1 MKKIFFLVFVLGFL
15 NVKSQCDTTLTISVT
30 PTQSGGTA
38 TWAAVSGAVTYSWA
52 VIPGSGSN
60 VSIISGATTST
71 IVSFSGLNA
80 STAYRFQVVTVCSGS
95 TSQPKRSPFSTTT
108 ARVVYTPMTAAG
120 YQFKYLKVDSL
131 LHVSAGD
138 TTIARGDTRPGAIV
152 YKNSDSLFYGWN
164 GFKWNNLGSSTT
176 SLINQINNKVDTIFY
191 NTDTVFYRKNSLTY
205 GIVLNLVPNI
215 RAIVAG
221 YGLAGGGDLSADRSF
236 IVDSTVIAS
245 KPYVDAGLATKQNTL
260 TNPITGTGVSGRVPF
275 YTGTNTLSNDTSLT
289 FNNVSKKFNINKA
302 YIGGADT
309 LFENDPYATSTN
321 SLKIGGVAHQ
331 YGISVNQT
339 NGGMDWTFFKES
351 GDASGNRT
359 PIIADRRVLPGQEIA
374 YHQYSAH
381 NGVDDIYSPRSVAV
395 VAAAYPSYNSRL
407 GDLHGWYKII
417 TARDSGF
424 KTTPPSIDFVLSEGK
439 AAFNA
444 PTNLR
449 NSDLVR
455 TMTVYGSARASDTL
469 LSSVLNIGTNLNLY
483 KNGLDLCYRNTGSS
497 FDVLKFREST
507 RPVAVQGGPTH
518 LPFYIYTDAGG
529 GGFTNSLSVSTGLY
543 LNNSG
548 GFFNINNNEIFRYDF
563 GAGGRVGVNT
573 GSGNNA
579 TFDVRG
585 STSSTRAFLVKD
597 NNSVELLRVN
607 NGGNVIINPT
617 TSSTLIGSTIDV
629 GLGKLQVTGN
639 CYVSGTLIIGTIT
652 ISTGTGSPE
661 GVVSANVGSQF
672 MRTDGGA
679 NTTLYVK
686 ESGTGNT
693 GWIAK

>member
-1 MKKIFFLVFVLGFL
+1 MRLLLIIMLLPIFSIGQF
-15 NVKSQCDTTLTISVT
+15 DTTKFYRSPNVGDIFRRAKINALMLPSDTTTNKVGIAQIGSVL
-30 PTQSGGTA
+30 
-38 TWAAVSGAVTYSWA
+38 YSF
-52 VIPGSGSN
+52 GSGKWN
-60 VSIISGATTST
+60 AIVGA
-71 IVSFSGLNA
+71 
-80 STAYRFQVVTVCSGS
+80 
-95 TSQPKRSPFSTTT
+95 
-108 ARVVYTPMTAAG
+108 
-120 YQFKYLKVDSL
+120 
-131 LHVSAGD
+131 D
-138 TTIARGDTRPGAIV
+138 TTILASKDFTNA
-152 YKNSDSLFYGWN
+152 
-164 GFKWNNLGSSTT
+164 
-176 SLINQINNKVDTIFY
+176 
-191 NTDTVFYRKNSLTY
+191 TY
-205 GIVLNLVPNI
+205 ALRN

-359 PIIADRRVLPGQEIA
+359 PIIANRRVLPNQEIA

-381 NGVDDIYSPRSVAV
+381 NGVDSIYDKKSIAAV
-395 VAAAYPSYNSRL
+395 VKATPSSNSTL
-407 GDLHGWYKII
+407 GNMKGTYTIV
-417 TARDSGF
+417 TANNNGF
-424 KTTPPSIDFVLSEGK
+424 DVSPLTIDVLISEQKT
-439 AAFNA
+439 AFNA
-444 PTNLR
+444 PVNITTN
-449 NSDLVR
+449 DL
-455 TMTVYGSARASDTL
+455 TKTVNVFGDLISTTGLYSNQL
-469 LSSVLNIGTNLNLY
+469 ELSTGGVVYNQYI
-483 KNGLDLCYRNTGSS
+483 NGEWRLKRGGSS
-497 FDVLKFREST
+497 FDVLKVNEST
-507 RPVAVQGGPTH
+507 RPVAVQGGPAH

-548 GFFNINNNEIFRYDF
+548 GFFNINNNESFRYDF

-573 GSGNNA
+573 GSGINA
-579 TFDVRG
+579 NLDVRG

-597 NNSVELLRVN
+597 NNSVELLRVD

-617 TSSTLIGSTIDV
+617 TSSTLIGSDIDV
-629 GLGKLQVTGN
+629 SLGKLQVTGN
-639 CYVSGTLIIGTIT
+639 CYVSGTLRIGTIT

-661 GVVSANVGSQF
+661 GVVTANVGSQF

-686 ESGTGNT
+686 ETGTGNT
-693 GWIAK
+693 GWVAK